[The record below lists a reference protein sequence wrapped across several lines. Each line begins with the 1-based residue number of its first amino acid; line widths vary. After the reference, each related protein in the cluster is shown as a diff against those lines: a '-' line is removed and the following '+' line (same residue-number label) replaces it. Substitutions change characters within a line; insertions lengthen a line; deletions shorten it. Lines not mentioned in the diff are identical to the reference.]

1 MPLLFWP
8 LLAGSI
14 GFAGGLFSGEAFART
29 LKILV
34 SVVMGLW
41 LINISGVM
49 K

>member
-8 LLAGSI
+8 LFAGSI

-29 LKILV
+29 FKILLF
-34 SVVMGLW
+34 VVMGLW
-41 LINISGVM
+41 LANIMGVM